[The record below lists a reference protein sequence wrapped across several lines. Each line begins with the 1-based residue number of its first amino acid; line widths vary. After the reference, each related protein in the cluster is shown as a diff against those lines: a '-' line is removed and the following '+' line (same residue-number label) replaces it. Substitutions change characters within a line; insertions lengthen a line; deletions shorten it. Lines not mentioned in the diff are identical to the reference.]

1 MHAVIAKTNPR
12 APQFLATLDSGLGKM
27 EDSGE
32 CFRIVSRNMAQ
43 YRSRTQ

>member
-12 APQFLATLDSGLGKM
+12 APQFLETLDGGLGKI

-32 CFRIVSRNMAQ
+32 WFRIVSRHMAQ